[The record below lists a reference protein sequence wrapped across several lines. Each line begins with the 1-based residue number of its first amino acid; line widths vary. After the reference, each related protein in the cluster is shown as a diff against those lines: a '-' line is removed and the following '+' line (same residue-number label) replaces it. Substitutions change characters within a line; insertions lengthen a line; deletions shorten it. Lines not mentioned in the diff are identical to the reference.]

1 MGELLLLPDEMRPI
15 LRDFLSKQ
23 STLALATAGL
33 RDGRPQVAPLFFAS
47 DDALN
52 LYWVSDPDSRH
63 SRNIADWNEVA
74 AAIYVHTW
82 DWMGIKG
89 VQIEGTAMPV
99 TDDEERQRALAL
111 YSAKF
116 PFVDDRFDDLIAN
129 SVFYVLRPRWL
140 RWVDNERRFGYQQ
153 EFMLSGGNGQDSDE
167 GQPVSP

>member
-1 MGELLLLPDEMRPI
+1 MGELPLLPDDMRLV
-15 LRDFLSKQ
+15 LRAFLDGQ

-33 RDGRPQVAPLFFAS
+33 RDGRPQAAPLFFAS

-52 LYWVSDPDSRH
+52 LYWVSAPDSRH
-63 SRNIADWNEVA
+63 SRNLEDWNDVA

-89 VQIEGTAMPV
+89 VQIEGVATPV

-116 PFVDDRFDDLIAN
+116 PFANEQFGALIAS

-140 RWVDNERRFGYQQ
+140 RWIDNERRFGYQQ
-153 EFMLSGGNGQDSDE
+153 EFALPGGGGPDSDE
-167 GQPVSP
+167 SQPLSR